1 MGAPFSL
8 PLEGRT
14 LQPSRSRAAGLRRLH
29 ARICRLAETRSKI
42 LSHPEVARAM
52 EQGLIK
58 MLVTC
63 LTTAE
68 ARTDGYG
75 KRRHAR
81 ITVRFEEVLAKNL
94 SRPLPML
101 ELCKLIAVSDRTLR
115 SCCAEFLGMSPIQY
129 VLLRRLEGVRR
140 ALRDANPD
148 LVKVAEVAHR
158 FGFTELGR
166 FAGTYRA
173 TFGEAPS
180 TTLQRIPGAR
190 FTDP

>member
-1 MGAPFSL
+1 
-8 PLEGRT
+8 
-14 LQPSRSRAAGLRRLH
+14 
-29 ARICRLAETRSKI
+29 
-42 LSHPEVARAM
+42 M

-140 ALRDANPD
+140 ALRDANPG

-166 FAGTYRA
+166 FAGTH
-173 TFGEAPS
+173 
-180 TTLQRIPGAR
+180 LAR
-190 FTDP
+190 PHRPLSNVFRERD

>member
-158 FGFTELGR
+158 FGFAQLGR
-166 FAGTYRA
+166 FVGRYRA
-173 TFGEAPS
+173 TFGETPS
-180 TTLQRIPGAR
+180 TTLQRNRGMR